1 MTGQSGPLAGI
12 KVIEVGQAL
21 AGPLCGAI
29 MGDMGADV
37 IKVEKPDGG
46 DDARMW
52 GPPFVDE
59 SSMMFHGTNR
69 NKRSVTIDIKNPDD
83 VAKLKLLV
91 RDADV
96 MLQNL
101 RPGIAEE
108 LGIGPTVMR
117 EVNPRLIYC
126 SVGAFGNKGP
136 MRNAPGFDPLAQA
149 YGAVMTL
156 TGRPEDPPTFCAP
169 AINDVATGMWSVI
182 GILAAMQE
190 RHRTGKG
197 CTIDTSLF
205 ESAVHWAAGPLNNYH
220 LSGKPPQRFGGASA
234 TLVPYQTFETADHPI
249 CIAAGN
255 NRLFDKCAK
264 VLGHPEWA
272 SDPRFK
278 TGPDRNAH
286 RAELVA
292 LMEPVLREK
301 PREYWLTELTK
312 IGVPN
317 SPVNSVVD
325 LSQSEQLKAM
335 DILRTLPG
343 SNAKV
348 VGLPI
353 QFNGERP
360 HPYRDSPKVG
370 EHNDEVFGALKADA
384 AE

>member
-1 MTGQSGPLAGI
+1 MAGPLAGI

-21 AGPLCGAI
+21 AGPLAGAI
-29 MGDMGADV
+29 LADLGADV

-52 GPPFVDE
+52 GPPFVDD
-59 SSMMFHGTNR
+59 SSMMFHSTNR
-69 NKRSVTIDIKNPDD
+69 NKRSVTVDIKNAAEVD
-83 VAKLKLLV
+83 KLKRLA
-91 RDADV
+91 RDADI
-96 MLQNL
+96 LIQNL
-101 RPGIAEE
+101 RPGVVEE
-108 LGIGPTVMR
+108 MGIGPAAMQA
-117 EVNPRLIYC
+117 VNPRLIYC
-126 SVGAFGNKGP
+126 SIGAFGNKGP

-149 YGAVMTL
+149 YGGVMTL

-169 AINDVATGMWSVI
+169 AINDAATGMWSVI
-182 GILAAMQE
+182 GILAALQD

-197 CTIDTSLF
+197 TVLDTSLF
-205 ESAVHWAAGPLNNYH
+205 ESAVFWVSGSLNGYH
-220 LSGKPPQRFGGASA
+220 LTGDPPQRFGGASA
-234 TLVPYQTFETADHPI
+234 TLVPYQTFGTADHPI
-249 CIAAGN
+249 CVAAGYD
-255 NRLFDKCAK
+255 RLFDRFAQ

-272 SDPRFK
+272 GDPRFK
-278 TGPDRNAH
+278 KGPDRKAH

-292 LMEPVLREK
+292 LIEPVLRQK
-301 PREYWLTELTK
+301 PRDHWLAELTRA
-312 IGVPN
+312 GVPN
-317 SPVNSVVD
+317 SPVNSIPD
-325 LSQSEQLKAM
+325 LARSEQLAAV

-343 SNAKV
+343 CNAKV